1 MSKKGQNKN
10 DVKNAPDKEKS
21 GDRRLLPEHAGE
33 ASLRDQ
39 IVTVCTVIAALL
51 IILMLMLTNMRLGWS
66 GSKTGVVGYF
76 ICSML
81 YGLFGSA
88 AYLIPAGLLY
98 LALVWR
104 RSVQSGTA
112 RAKIIFVGVFILAS
126 STLFYLLLTV
136 GKYKIAPF
144 YNVAEMWK
152 LSIPTPERDA
162 YNRGGVLGAL
172 LGGLLYVMLKNIAW
186 VLAALILVGSLLIL
200 TEITPAKIGR
210 AIMTLIGKIRV
221 KIAEIKAKRAEK
233 RETEAAYADDR
244 RRINEAK
251 AVGKRAREL
260 ENTDGADGADGE
272 SDGGKLGIK
281 LFPDENGS
289 IEGGG
294 KAEKSVGISPIKYD
308 EIEGSGSAADPK
320 LSKTLP
326 PKLEEGAR
334 QAELAAAARTP
345 KVPYDP
351 NPYAVRSESTG
362 DMQTAEAEFSN
373 GSSAPDGSSAMGG
386 SSTEPADKTASADG
400 AANPELID
408 LLFGGSASA
417 GEKTAE
423 TEKSADIST
432 EKSENGEKTEK
443 SGKSGASDIKFE
455 DIADLQQSDENDH
468 ALTDPDLADPDELI
482 EKHKHEY
489 KFPPLTLLKKDTGGL
504 NADHSEELKANGV
517 KLVSALESFKVKTK
531 ITSISRGPT
540 ITRYELL
547 PDQGV
552 RVRAIANLVD
562 DIALNLETSGV
573 RIEAPIPGKPAVG
586 IEVPNRV
593 RETVYLRD
601 LLENPKFGQA
611 GSKVTAA
618 LGMDVAGDPIFV
630 DIAKMPHLLIAGTTG
645 SGKSV
650 CINSLITS
658 LLFRATPDEV
668 KLILIDPKKVE
679 LGVYNKLPHL
689 LVPVVTN
696 PKKAAGALTWAVG
709 EMEKRYEMIE
719 EAGVRDIK
727 GYNKMVDETGVGEK
741 IPSIII
747 VIDELADLMMSTPD
761 TVEES
766 ICRIAQKARAAGMH
780 LIIGTQR
787 PSVDVITGLIKA
799 NIPSR
804 IAFTVR
810 SNVDSRTIIDIAGA
824 EKLIGQGDMLYAPVG
839 AMKPIRVQG
848 AFVSDREVEAICD
861 FIRESSGEG
870 EYDQRAID
878 EIREKEA
885 ECEEIGKKKSA
896 FGSADD
902 DGEVDP
908 KFMECVRVAVESGK
922 ISTSL
927 LQRRMGLGYGRAAK
941 IIDRMT
947 EMGIVSAPDGQK
959 PRNVLISMS
968 EYQEMIMHGEEKN

>member
-1 MSKKGQNKN
+1 MAEKNGNKSSGNNNNNKKRVGGEGRSPQQKSKNQKQSSN
-10 DVKNAPDKEKS
+10 VKEVKEIERADL
-21 GDRRLLPEHAGE
+21 GA
-33 ASLRDQ
+33 Q
-39 IVTVCTVIAALL
+39 ITSTVC
-51 IILMLMLTNMRLGWS
+51 
-66 GSKTGVVGYF
+66 
-76 ICSML
+76 
-81 YGLFGSA
+81 
-88 AYLIPAGLLY
+88 
-98 LALVWR
+98 
-104 RSVQSGTA
+104 
-112 RAKIIFVGVFILAS
+112 
-126 STLFYLLLTV
+126 
-136 GKYKIAPF
+136 
-144 YNVAEMWK
+144 
-152 LSIPTPERDA
+152 
-162 YNRGGVLGAL
+162 GVLGAL
-172 LGGLLYVMLKNIAW
+172 I
-186 VLAALILVGSLLIL
+186 LLIL
-200 TEITPAKIGR
+200 ILTRMKDGPSGVITGPVGYYICALLYGLLGWGAWLVPA
-210 AIMTLIGKIRV
+210 ALLYTALI
-221 KIAEIKAKRAEK
+221 AKRARANDTITAKAISAAIFICSVSALFYLFLSVGRSDMPSFYKLGSVWKLSIATAARGAINRGGVIGALIGGVFYLLLKKIAWIFILLIAAAAMLVLTEVTPSRIVRAVISLIK
-233 RETEAAYADDR
+233 RIKATLQERAEMRRIRDEELDREDERRLKEAREIGRRARLQGKVGANEAEDADEDADDNEDEKPR
-244 RRINEAK
+244 RR
-251 AVGKRAREL
+251 
-260 ENTDGADGADGE
+260 
-272 SDGGKLGIK
+272 IK
-281 LFPDENGS
+281 LFPSDQQTERSVSIKPLEYENIDENGS
-289 IEGGG
+289 
-294 KAEKSVGISPIKYD
+294 AS
-308 EIEGSGSAADPK
+308 DPR
-320 LSKTLP
+320 LGQTLP
-326 PKLEEGAR
+326 PKLEE
-334 QAELAAAARTP
+334 AARANDANEKAKAMNRAP
-345 KVPYDP
+345 EPYDP
-351 NPYAVRSESTG
+351 NPYVG
-362 DMQTAEAEFSN
+362 VN
-373 GSSAPDGSSAMGG
+373 SSVEKSDGEPDR
-386 SSTEPADKTASADG
+386 
-400 AANPELID
+400 ELID
-408 LLFGGSASA
+408 ILFDKNGVPRDGSGVIDGNVKEYKKANDVNDVNEVKEDQTVKIDGMHVDSA
-417 GEKTAE
+417 TGEV
-423 TEKSADIST
+423 IPST
-432 EKSENGEKTEK
+432 DDQFDK
-443 SGKSGASDIKFE
+443 
-455 DIADLQQSDENDH
+455 IADLQASDENDH
-468 ALTDPDLADPDELI
+468 ALTDPDLADPDDQTTR
-482 EKHKHEY
+482 HEY
-489 KFPPLTLLKKDTGGL
+489 KFPPLTLLHKDQGGL

-573 RIEAPIPGKPAVG
+573 RIEAPIPGKAAVG
-586 IEVPNRV
+586 IEVPNRT

-601 LLENPKFGQA
+601 LLENPKFEQA
-611 GSKVTAA
+611 GSRVTAA
-618 LGMDVAGDPIFV
+618 LGMDVAGAPIFV

-696 PKKAAGALTWAVG
+696 PKKAAGSLTWAVA

-719 EAGVRDIK
+719 EAGVRDVK
-727 GYNKMVDETGVGEK
+727 GYNKLVDETGVGEK
-741 IPSIII
+741 MPSIVI
-747 VIDELADLMMSTPD
+747 VIDELADLMMSAPD

-848 AFVSDREVEAICD
+848 AFVSDREVEAVCEYIKD
-861 FIRESSGEG
+861 SFGEV
-870 EYDQRAID
+870 EYDKRAID
-878 EIREKEA
+878 EIREHEA
-885 ECEEIGKKKSA
+885 ECEEFGKKKGA
-896 FGSADD
+896 FGGAED

-908 KFMECVRVAVESGK
+908 KFMECVHVAVESGK

-947 EMGIVSAPDGQK
+947 DMGIVSAPDGQK

-968 EYQEMIMHGEEKN
+968 DYQEMVMRKEDT

>member
-1 MSKKGQNKN
+1 MANKGKNTNNNKKTSSKNAKN
-10 DVKNAPDKEKS
+10 GKKTKKSEQIVDTASELRIQITSIVCGILGGLLLLMLLLTDVKS
-21 GDRRLLPEHAGE
+21 G
-33 ASLRDQ
+33 ASGA
-39 IVTVCTVIAALL
+39 VT
-51 IILMLMLTNMRLGWS
+51 GP
-66 GSKTGVVGYF
+66 VGYF
-76 ICSML
+76 ICSLL
-81 YGLFGSA
+81 YGLLGTGAWLVPA
-88 AYLIPAGLLY
+88 ALVYIAFITRRSSENGTLAAKAIAAAVLVCTISSLLY
-98 LALVWR
+98 LFL
-104 RSVQSGTA
+104 SVT
-112 RAKIIFVGVFILAS
+112 KVGIPA
-126 STLFYLLLTV
+126 FY
-136 GKYKIAPF
+136 
-144 YNVAEMWK
+144 K
-152 LSIPTPERDA
+152 LSDNFKFSISTAARPA
-162 YNRGGVLGAL
+162 INRGGVVGAL
-172 LGGLLYVMLKNIAW
+172 IGGLFYLMLKKIAW
-186 VLAALILVGSLLIL
+186 VFITLIALAAVLVL
-200 TEITPAKIGR
+200 TEITPTKIAR
-210 AIMTLIGKIRV
+210 AFRALIERIKTAHEYRKEMKQAREDDRV
-221 KIAEIKAKRAEK
+221 KQA
-233 RETEAAYADDR
+233 REL
-244 RRINEAK
+244 
-251 AVGKRAREL
+251 GKRARENEREIGDDEDEPPRRRIKIFPDDEPL
-260 ENTDGADGADGE
+260 EDGE
-272 SDGGKLGIK
+272 KRKKG
-281 LFPDENGS
+281 
-289 IEGGG
+289 
-294 KAEKSVGISPIKYD
+294 VGIAPLEYEQIA
-308 EIEGSGSAADPK
+308 ESGSAPDPK
-320 LSKTLP
+320 LGKTLP
-326 PKLEEGAR
+326 PKLDEA
-334 QAELAAAARTP
+334 AEAAERAKTAKEP
-345 KVPYDP
+345 PEIYDP
-351 NPYAVRSESTG
+351 NPYI
-362 DMQTAEAEFSN
+362 
-373 GSSAPDGSSAMGG
+373 GG
-386 SSTEPADKTASADG
+386 SDEKTVSECDNIPEGADR
-400 AANPELID
+400 ELID
-408 LLFGGSASA
+408 ILFDKDGLPRDGSGVISETRDDPSVPEMKIDKNT
-417 GEKTAE
+417 GEVLEGNTQ
-423 TEKSADIST
+423 SST
-432 EKSENGEKTEK
+432 DD
-443 SGKSGASDIKFE
+443 AFE
-455 DIADLQQSDENDH
+455 RIADLQESNENDH
-468 ALTDPDLADPDELI
+468 ALTDPDIADPDDI
-482 EKHKHEY
+482 APKHEY
-489 KFPPLTLLKKDTGGL
+489 KFPPLSLLHKDSGGL

-517 KLVSALESFKVKTK
+517 KLVSALESFKVRTK

-573 RIEAPIPGKPAVG
+573 RIEAPIPGKAAVG
-586 IEVPNRV
+586 IEVPNRT

-611 GSKVTAA
+611 GSRVTAA
-618 LGMDVAGDPIFV
+618 LGMDVAGAPIFV

-696 PKKAAGALTWAVG
+696 PKKAAGSLTWAVA

-719 EAGVRDIK
+719 EAGVRDVK
-727 GYNKMVDETGVGEK
+727 GYNKLVDETGVGEK
-741 IPSIII
+741 MPSIVI
-747 VIDELADLMMSTPD
+747 VIDELADLMMSAPD

-839 AMKPIRVQG
+839 ALKPIRVQG
-848 AFVSDREVEAICD
+848 AFVSDREVEAVCEYIKD
-861 FIRESSGEG
+861 SYGEV
-870 EYDQRAID
+870 EYDKRAID
-878 EIREKEA
+878 EIREHEA
-885 ECEEIGKKKSA
+885 ECEEFGKKKGA
-896 FGSADD
+896 FSSGED

-908 KFMECVRVAVESGK
+908 KFMECVHVAVESGK

-968 EYQEMIMHGEEKN
+968 DYQEMVMRKEDN